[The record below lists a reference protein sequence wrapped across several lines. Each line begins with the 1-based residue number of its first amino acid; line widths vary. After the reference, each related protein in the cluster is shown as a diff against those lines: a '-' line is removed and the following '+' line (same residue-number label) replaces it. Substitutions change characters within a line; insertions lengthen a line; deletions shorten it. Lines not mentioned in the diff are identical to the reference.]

1 MMDKY
6 KYTCKYCGM
15 YTSNAECICSRCK
28 EKLILIRKIREILFA
43 IKHAET
49 EDKT

>member
-15 YTSNAECICSRCK
+15 YTSNAECICSHCK

-43 IKHAET
+43 IKRAET

>member
-1 MMDKY
+1 MM
-6 KYTCKYCGM
+6 YTCKYCGAS
-15 YTSNAECICSRCK
+15 TTNTIEICNTCK
-28 EKLILIRKIREILFA
+28 EKLTLIRKIREILFA